1 MVHYTTN
8 LWTTSTGVLSIR
20 RDSFSPRRR
29 LIVDD
34 RKQLKRLIDVAAGR
48 SPADLRIANCRIV
61 DVFNKEIFEGD
72 VLVSDGR
79 IAGFGKEGFPE
90 AERTVDA
97 HERYLVPG
105 FIDSHV
111 HIESSH
117 CSPGEFA
124 RLVVP
129 CGTTTVIADPH
140 EICNVC
146 GIDGLDYM
154 LDASEGLPL
163 QVFMMIP
170 SCVPATPF
178 ENAGA
183 TMLADSIET
192 RIDHPRVLG
201 LGELMDYFGVVNA
214 DDAILDKL
222 MVTRAAGKS
231 VDGHSPAITGSDLD
245 AYSAS
250 GVRTDHE
257 CDTPE
262 ELHERIRRGM
272 YVLLRQGSACRN
284 VLNLLGGVTG
294 GNERRC
300 LFCTDDR
307 QPKSIIEEG
316 HIDNNIRLA
325 VGGGLDPLSAIRIAT
340 INSAECFGLRDR
352 GAIAPGYRADF
363 SLVDDLEKFHMH
375 QVFIG
380 GELIAQEGKYL
391 FENPH
396 VEPKNVSGRMQVADF
411 SADRLRLPLKSS
423 HVHTIDIIPGGVV
436 TSLGDAIVSRSP
448 QGDWM
453 HDPMQDVVKLAVV
466 ERHHG
471 TGNVGVA
478 LIRNYGIKGGA
489 IAMSIAHD
497 SHNIIVVGDNDTD
510 MVCAVEEL
518 IRLGGGV
525 TMVKSGKVLDSLPL
539 PIAGLM
545 TDETGVYVNKMLNSM
560 HKVALEELH
569 VNPDVDPFM
578 TLCFMALPV
587 IPAVKL
593 TDVGL
598 FDVTR
603 FKFIP
608 IEIE

>member
-1 MVHYTTN
+1 M
-8 LWTTSTGVLSIR
+8 
-20 RDSFSPRRR
+20 
-29 LIVDD
+29 DD

-97 HERYLVPG
+97 NGRYLVPG

-154 LDASEGLPL
+154 LEASEGLPL

-183 TMLADSIET
+183 TMLADSIAT

-222 MVTRAAGKS
+222 MVTRKAGKS

-284 VLNLLGGVTG
+284 VLNLLGGVTD

-363 SLVDDLEKFHMH
+363 SLIDDLEKFHMH

-396 VEPKNVSGRMQVADF
+396 VEPKNVNGRMQVADF

-448 QGDWM
+448 QGTWM

-598 FDVTR
+598 FDVMR

>member
-1 MVHYTTN
+1 M
-8 LWTTSTGVLSIR
+8 
-20 RDSFSPRRR
+20 DE
-29 LIVDD
+29 
-34 RKQLKRLIDVAAGR
+34 RKQLKQLIDVAAGR
-48 SPADLRIANCRIV
+48 VPADLRITNCRVV
-61 DVFNKEIFEGD
+61 DVFNKEVFESD
-72 VLVSDGR
+72 VLVCQGR
-79 IAGFGKEGFPE
+79 IAGFGGESFPE
-90 AERTVDA
+90 AEHTVDA
-97 HERYLVPG
+97 KGRYLVPG

-117 CSPGEFA
+117 CSPGEFS

-154 LDASEGLPL
+154 LEASEGLPL

-183 TMLADSIET
+183 TMLADSIVT

-222 MVTRAAGKS
+222 MVTRKAGKS
-231 VDGHSPAITGSDLD
+231 VDGHSPALAGSALD

-262 ELHERIRRGM
+262 ELRDRVRRGM

-284 VLNLLGGVTG
+284 VLNLLGGVNES
-294 GNERRC
+294 NERRC

-307 QPKSIIEEG
+307 QPMSILQEG

-325 VGGGLDPLSAIRIAT
+325 VGGGLDPLTAIRIAT

-363 SLVDDLEKFHMH
+363 SLIDDLEKFHIH
-375 QVFIG
+375 EVFVG
-380 GELIAQEGKYL
+380 GELVAEEGKYL
-391 FENPH
+391 FDNPH
-396 VEPKNVSGRMQVADF
+396 VEPKNVSGRMNVAGF
-411 SADRLRLPLKSS
+411 SAKKLSLPLKSTP
-423 HVHTIDIIPGGVV
+423 VHTIDIIPGGVV
-436 TSLGDAIVSRSP
+436 TALGTADVTVSDS
-448 QGDWM
+448 GEWV
-453 HDPMQDVVKLAVV
+453 HDPQQDVVKLAVV

-478 LIRNYGIKGGA
+478 LLRNYGITGGA
-489 IAMSIAHD
+489 IATSIAHD
-497 SHNIIVVGDNDTD
+497 SHNIIVVGDNDSD

-525 TMVKSGKVLDSLPL
+525 TMVQKGRVLDSLPL

-545 TDETGVYVNKMLNSM
+545 TDQSGVYVDKMLNSM
-560 HKVALEELH
+560 HKVALERLH
-569 VNPDVDPFM
+569 VSPDVDPFM

-598 FDVTR
+598 FDVTQ

-608 IEIE
+608 VEAE